1 MSFAILRTAKLKT
14 MGEIG
19 GSLAH
24 TYRTRETPNAD
35 PERSQ
40 QNEHHGGETPET
52 VRKAISE
59 RIPEKHRS
67 DAVLCVEYF
76 VGASPEHF
84 QNGQDGSAYF
94 AAAVEWLK
102 ERHGAENV
110 VATTIHRDETSPHL
124 VAYVVPLDHQGKL
137 NAKSFLGGKAVLSAM
152 QTDFADKV
160 GRAYGLERGQEGS
173 KATHTTIR
181 EYYGRVSRVT
191 SKTPSV
197 SVPEPS
203 MGERLNVKAYGER
216 VAESV
221 IEQLGPELKQLR
233 AKEVEAQAKAREQAS
248 TIRGRDAQL
257 KLARAELLEA
267 NSKLDKLGDLTEL
280 QRLSPKAH
288 QQILKVVSDTLRQ
301 ARALDLERSE
311 HEKRAVAP
319 TPQPMKAQENTE
331 PEWSNDCDDG
341 PSF

>member
-1 MSFAILRTAKLKT
+1 MSYAILRTAKLKT

-24 TYRTRETPNAD
+24 TYRARETPNAD
-35 PERSQ
+35 PERSR
-40 QNEHHGGETPET
+40 QNEHHGGETPEA

-59 RIPEKHRS
+59 HIPEKHRS

-110 VATTIHRDETSPHL
+110 VATAIHRDETSPHL
-124 VAYVVPLDHQGKL
+124 VAYVVPLDSQGKL
-137 NAKSFLGGKAVLSAM
+137 NAKQFLGGKATLSAM
-152 QTDFADKV
+152 QTDFAEKV
-160 GRAYGLERGQEGS
+160 GRAHGLERGLEGS

-181 EYYGRVSRVT
+181 EYYGRVVAGL

-203 MGERLNVKAYGER
+203 MGERLNVKVYGER

-221 IEQLGPELKQLR
+221 IQQLGPELKQLR
-233 AKEVEAQAKAREQAS
+233 AKEIEALAKVKEQAA
-248 TIRGRDAQL
+248 TIKGKDAQL
-257 KLARAELLEA
+257 KLARADLLEA
-267 NSKLDKLGDLTEL
+267 RSRLDKLSALTEL
-280 QRLSPKAH
+280 QKISPATH
-288 QQILKVVSDTLRQ
+288 QQLLQVAAATLAKAQ
-301 ARALDLERSE
+301 SLVLERAE
-311 HEKRAVAP
+311 REKQAVMPPSPPA
-319 TPQPMKAQENTE
+319 KVQERPE
-331 PEWSNDCDDG
+331 PDSSNDYDDG

>member
-1 MSFAILRTAKLKT
+1 

-24 TYRTRETPNAD
+24 TYRTRETLNAD
-35 PERSQ
+35 SERSP
-40 QNEHHGGETPET
+40 QNEHQGGENPEA
-52 VRKAISE
+52 VRKAIAE

-67 DAVLCVEYF
+67 NAVLCVEYLIT
-76 VGASPEHF
+76 ASPEHF
-84 QNGQDGSAYF
+84 EKGQDGSAYF

-110 VATTIHRDETSPHL
+110 VATAIHRDETSPHL
-124 VAYVVPLDHQGKL
+124 VAYVVPLDAQGKL
-137 NAKSFLGGKAVLSAM
+137 NARSFLGGKAALSAM
-152 QTDFADKV
+152 QTDFAEKV
-160 GRAYGLERGQEGS
+160 GRAHGLERGLEGS
-173 KATHTTIR
+173 KATHTTIN
-181 EYYGRVSRVT
+181 EYYGRVSKGT

-203 MGERLNVKAYGER
+203 VGERFNVKAYGDR

-221 IEQLGPELKQLR
+221 IQQLGPELKQLR

-257 KLARAELLEA
+257 KLAHADLLEA
-267 NSKLDKLGDLTEL
+267 RSRLDKFSALTEL
-280 QRLSPKAH
+280 QKISPAAH
-288 QQILKVVSDTLRQ
+288 QQLLQVAAATLVKAQ
-301 ARALDLERSE
+301 NLVLERDAR
-311 HEKRAVAP
+311 EKQAAMQP
-319 TPQPMKAQENTE
+319 PQPAKAQERPQPE
-331 PEWSNDCDDG
+331 PEWTNDYDDG

>member
-1 MSFAILRTAKLKT
+1 VSFAILRTAKLKT

-24 TYRTRETPNAD
+24 TYRTRETTNAD
-35 PERSQ
+35 PERSP
-40 QNEHHGGETPET
+40 QNEHHGGETPEA

-110 VATTIHRDETSPHL
+110 VATAIHRDETSPHL

-160 GRAYGLERGQEGS
+160 GRAHGLERGLEGS
-173 KATHTTIR
+173 KATHTTIQ
-181 EYYGRVSRVT
+181 EYYGRVSRV
-191 SKTPSV
+191 SNKTPSV
-197 SVPEPS
+197 SIPEPS
-203 MGERLNVKAYGER
+203 MGERVNVKAYGER

-221 IEQLGPELKQLR
+221 IQQLGPELKQLR

-257 KLARAELLEA
+257 KLARVELLEA
-267 NSKLDKLGDLTEL
+267 NLELDKLSALTEL
-280 QRLSPKAH
+280 QKISPAAH
-288 QQILKVVSDTLRQ
+288 QQLLQVAAATLAKAKILVLERDEREKQ
-301 ARALDLERSE
+301 ASIPQPAKEQERSE
-311 HEKRAVAP
+311 
-319 TPQPMKAQENTE
+319 
-331 PEWSNDCDDG
+331 PERSNDYDDG

>member
-40 QNEHHGGETPET
+40 QNEHHGGETPEA

-110 VATTIHRDETSPHL
+110 VATAIHRDETSPHL

-160 GRAYGLERGQEGS
+160 GRAHGLERGLEGS

-181 EYYGRVSRVT
+181 EYYGRVSLQAIETPPVDVPA
-191 SKTPSV
+191 PSV
-197 SVPEPS
+197 A
-203 MGERLNVKAYGER
+203 ERVNPKAYGNR
-216 VAESV
+216 VAEAVVS
-221 IEQLGPELKQLR
+221 QLAPELRQLR
-233 AKEVEAQAKAREQAS
+233 AKVAEALAKVKDMAA
-248 TIRGRDAQL
+248 TIRGKENQL
-257 KLARAELLEA
+257 KLARI
-267 NSKLDKLGDLTEL
+267 EL
-280 QRLSPKAH
+280 QAS
-288 QQILKVVSDTLRQ
+288 QTQ
-301 ARALDLERSE
+301 LERLRPVIE
-311 HEKRAVAP
+311 LEKAIPQGYRQLLSLAATSLEQQKQREKEAENAKPEP
-319 TPQPMKAQENTE
+319 TPEPVRATVKADNE
-331 PEWSNDCDDG
+331 PEIKPDKEAER
-341 PSF
+341 